1 MPFQSQF
8 GWHILKIDEKRQ
20 KDVSDVYRKSM
31 AREVLYQRMVPQ
43 AIDDWMQELRA
54 QAYVKIMQ

>member
-1 MPFQSQF
+1 
-8 GWHILKIDEKRQ
+8 
-20 KDVSDVYRKSM
+20 M